1 MAIYRL
7 SIKIVKEHVSLKVD
21 YIKREGKYSKGSKA
35 EELRESWS
43 ENLPS
48 WAANSQDFWRDIE
61 TEEKPGQTQARG
73 IELALPRELSPEEQ
87 KAIVEE
93 FCNTSL
99 KGHAKTVAIHDSS
112 DGKNPHVHIYFTE
125 RRIDD
130 REEPPRGKYCRQ
142 RTGYSKA
149 KEINGAGRKQW
160 LVKIRKNWEIIQ
172 NKALE
177 NAGYLFDQVSCESL
191 EAQGIARE
199 AQIHV
204 GYQDINRYRK
214 TGEKGARYK
223 RNEAVLERNRAYI
236 SELSAAKA
244 EVKRLEKA
252 VKEERQAKEE
262 AARKAAEAKKK
273 AEEAQRIEAERLR
286 MEAARRAEEE
296 RRAKEEEEERR
307 RADDARRAETEAA
320 QKAEEEAK
328 KAAEAAPKQPEPKP
342 TAPERWLSD
351 DTMHQITGTW
361 FNAKHYDHDV
371 GAMHTVIS
379 RILPGKIDFSRIGE
393 KDQDRLCEA
402 ALAVLG
408 QIRRGARIK
417 TEEAGKRVFSAIL
430 EAAQVPE
437 KKPERQPEQAPERQP
452 ERTPERRF
460 ELEITKIKKKDQ
472 NRGWER

>member
-7 SIKIVKEHVSLKVD
+7 SIKIVKEHVSAKVA
-21 YIKREGKYSKGSKA
+21 YIERQGKYSKGTKA

-191 EAQGIARE
+191 EAQGVTRE

-204 GYQDINRYRK
+204 GYQDVNRYRK
-214 TGEKGARYK
+214 TGEKGVRYR
-223 RNEAVLERNRAYI
+223 RNEAILSRNRDYI
-236 SELSAAKA
+236 SELSAAQA
-244 EVKRLEKA
+244 DVNRLEKA
-252 VKEERQAKEE
+252 VKEEKKAKEE
-262 AARKAAEAKKK
+262 AARKAAEAKRK
-273 AEEAQRIEAERLR
+273 AEEVHKAEAERLR
-286 MEAARRAEEE
+286 VEAAWRAE
-296 RRAKEEEEERR
+296 AERR
-307 RADDARRAETEAA
+307 RADDARRAEAETA
-320 QKAEEEAK
+320 Q
-328 KAAEAAPKQPEPKP
+328 KAAEAAPKQPEPEP
-342 TAPERWLSD
+342 TAPERWLD
-351 DTMHQITGTW
+351 DETICRIAW
-361 FNAKHYDHDV
+361 EWSNVKRYDHDFE
-371 GAMHTVIS
+371 AMKTVVSGVIS
-379 RILPGKIDFSRIGE
+379 EKIDFSQIDE
-393 KDQDRLCEA
+393 KQQNKLYEA
-402 ALAVLG
+402 AFFVVHG
-408 QIRRGARIK
+408 YGRRGTGITKPETARRRFN
-417 TEEAGKRVFSAIL
+417 EIL
-430 EAAQVPE
+430 GAARVPE
-437 KKPERQPEQAPERQP
+437 KAIERVPDRVPEQQL
-452 ERTPERRF
+452 ERRQK
-460 ELEITKIKKKDQ
+460 EPEITKTKKKDQ